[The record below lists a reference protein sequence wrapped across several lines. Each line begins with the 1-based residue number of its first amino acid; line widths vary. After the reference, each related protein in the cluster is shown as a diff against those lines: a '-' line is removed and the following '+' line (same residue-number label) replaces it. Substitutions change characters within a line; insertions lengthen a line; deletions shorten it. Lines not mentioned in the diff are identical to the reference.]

1 MRKLLITALLAS
13 VAATPALAA
22 PRDRDEARSERQ
34 QDREERQNA
43 REERREAHEQARSEP
58 AEQPVERRVR
68 SNDGPAHVE
77 AVGRAG
83 RGSVETVRSARQIE
97 RGDRIDNRRE
107 RIAGRNEARE
117 ERIETRRANRELRQ
131 AERRAPNVFRPR
143 VPVVSNTPRIGTQ
156 PPPRVEARRR
166 APVNWSSHWRKDRR
180 YDWWN
185 WRNRHRSLFRLGF
198 YLDPF
203 GWGYQRYGIGWR
215 MWPGY
220 YRSQYWLNDPW
231 QYRLPYAPPGYRWIR
246 YYDDAI
252 LIDTWDGR
260 VVDVIYNFFW

>member
-13 VAATPALAA
+13 VAATPVLAA
-22 PRDRDEARSERQ
+22 PRDRDEARAERQ
-34 QDREERQNA
+34 QDREDRKEA
-43 REERREAHEQARSEP
+43 REERREAREQARTERSEP
-58 AEQPVERRVR
+58 SVELRAR
-68 SNDGPAHVE
+68 SNDGPARVE
-77 AVGRAG
+77 AIGRAD
-83 RGSVETVRSARQIE
+83 RESVRSIRSARQLE
-97 RGDRIDNRRE
+97 RSERLEDRQDLREERRE
-107 RIAGRNEARE
+107 RV
-117 ERIETRRANRELRQ
+117 RANRELRQ
-131 AERRAPNVFRPR
+131 AERAGPDVFRPR
-143 VPVVSNTPRIGTQ
+143 VPVVSSTPRIGTQ
-156 PPPRVEARRR
+156 PPPRTEARRHS
-166 APVNWSSHWRKDRR
+166 PVNWSSHWRKDRR

-185 WRNRHRSLFRLGF
+185 WRNRHRSLFRLGL

-220 YRSQYWLNDPW
+220 YRSSYWLNDPW